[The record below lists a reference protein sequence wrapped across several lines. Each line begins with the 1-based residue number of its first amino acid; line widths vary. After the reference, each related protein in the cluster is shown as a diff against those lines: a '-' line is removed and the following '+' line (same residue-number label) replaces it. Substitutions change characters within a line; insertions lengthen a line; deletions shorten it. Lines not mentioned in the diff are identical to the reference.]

1 MVMNRIVRLGL
12 FVGLLL
18 AAPELGVAG
27 AQENET
33 SREPRPASPAL
44 SPVDYDFMGQ
54 ANLGAQFQIDSG
66 RLAEK
71 RAMTP
76 AIREYAHEMVA
87 THGPAKDAL
96 ERLLVREGIQ
106 APPEALLK
114 GAYDAIMSSLEE
126 APDVTTFERDYMRS
140 QVEYQKGNAALLQNE
155 AQNGSD
161 ADLKEFARATLP
173 NVEGHVQRASK
184 IAADVKRRLLT
195 H

>member
-1 MVMNRIVRLGL
+1 
-12 FVGLLL
+12 
-18 AAPELGVAG
+18 
-27 AQENET
+27 
-33 SREPRPASPAL
+33 
-44 SPVDYDFMGQ
+44 
-54 ANLGAQFQIDSG
+54 
-66 RLAEK
+66 
-71 RAMTP
+71 
-76 AIREYAHEMVA
+76 
-87 THGPAKDAL
+87 
-96 ERLLVREGIQ
+96 
-106 APPEALLK
+106 
-114 GAYDAIMSSLEE
+114 MSSLEE